1 MITEQMIDQL
11 EQSLIEEIR
20 STLNLWRIEKQE
32 EKTE

>member
-32 EKTE
+32 EQTE